1 MLGDVVIL
9 LELCDVGWSL
19 DERHGGS
26 VEAEPQRVTSASWSR
41 ARWWSLRWADPA
53 SVESGAIGLAARRS
67 ERLGTFSS
75 IDSCTVGSSHDI
87 RSCAPLVMWQTSP
100 HS

>member
-53 SVESGAIGLAARRS
+53 GVESGAIGLAARRS
-67 ERLGTFSS
+67 ERLGTFSP
-75 IDSCTVGSSHDI
+75 IDN
-87 RSCAPLVMWQTSP
+87 APRQ
-100 HS
+100 